1 MNTTIK
7 AGLLLNAI
15 KAPYEIFMKLCENYE
30 PEDLFKGESFWEELE
45 MSKSVQNRLAGIIAK
60 DGWAERELE
69 HAEKLDARFITAQD
83 LDYPEKLRDLKK
95 PPIGIY
101 IRGNANI
108 LSLPSVAIVGTRK
121 CSSYG
126 HDVAYRLASLASQR
140 NIIIISGGAKGIDAS
155 AHRGCLDFDGRTVAV
170 FGTGLEKTYPAEHKE
185 LFSRI
190 LEHGAL
196 ITEYPMTSGG
206 EVWRFSE
213 RNRIIAALA
222 SRVVIVESP
231 EGGGAMKTANL
242 GLELGR
248 EVLSVPGR
256 INEDSFKGSN
266 ELLNKGTGALTSLE
280 EFINS
285 IAGNTQFE
293 INLDD
298 NSNKSHE
305 DSQNALSLNSDE
317 EKIIY
322 SLIQKHE
329 RITTDDLLSESGL
342 DFVTIQG
349 VLIELEANGLINGEA
364 GRYSLAIR

>member
-1 MNTTIK
+1 MNTTTK
-7 AGLLLNAI
+7 AGLILNAI

-30 PEDLFKGESFWEELE
+30 PEDLFSRGESFWEELE

-69 HAEKLDARFITAQD
+69 HAEKLDARFITAKD
-83 LDYPEKLRDLKK
+83 LDYPEKLRELKK
-95 PPIGIY
+95 PPVGIY
-101 IRGNANI
+101 VRGNADI

-121 CSSYG
+121 CSTYG
-126 HDVAYRLASLASQR
+126 HDMAYR
-140 NIIIISGGAKGIDAS
+140 
-155 AHRGCLDFDGRTVAV
+155 CLDFDGRTIAV

-185 LFSRI
+185 LFKRI
-190 LEHGAL
+190 LERGAL

-256 INEDSFKGSN
+256 INEDSFRGSN

-285 IAGNTQFE
+285 IAGNSQLE
-293 INLDD
+293 IKLDD
-298 NSNKSHE
+298 NNNNKVRE
-305 DSQNALSLNSDE
+305 DSQMTLNSDE

-322 SLIQKHE
+322 SLIQKHD
-329 RITTDDLLSESGL
+329 RVTTDDLLSESGL

-364 GRYSLAIR
+364 GRYSLTVR

>member
-1 MNTTIK
+1 
-7 AGLLLNAI
+7 
-15 KAPYEIFMKLCENYE
+15 
-30 PEDLFKGESFWEELE
+30 
-45 MSKSVQNRLAGIIAK
+45 
-60 DGWAERELE
+60 
-69 HAEKLDARFITAQD
+69 
-83 LDYPEKLRDLKK
+83 
-95 PPIGIY
+95 
-101 IRGNANI
+101 
-108 LSLPSVAIVGTRK
+108 
-121 CSSYG
+121 
-126 HDVAYRLASLASQR
+126 
-140 NIIIISGGAKGIDAS
+140 
-155 AHRGCLDFDGRTVAV
+155 
-170 FGTGLEKTYPAEHKE
+170 
-185 LFSRI
+185 
-190 LEHGAL
+190 
-196 ITEYPMTSGG
+196 
-206 EVWRFSE
+206 
-213 RNRIIAALA
+213 
-222 SRVVIVESP
+222 
-231 EGGGAMKTANL
+231 MKTANL

>member
-1 MNTTIK
+1 MNTTTK
-7 AGLLLNAI
+7 AGLILNAI

-30 PEDLFKGESFWEELE
+30 PEDLFSRGESFWEELE

-69 HAEKLDARFITAQD
+69 HAEKLDARFITAKD

-95 PPIGIY
+95 PPVGIY
-101 IRGNANI
+101 VRGNADI

-140 NIIIISGGAKGIDAS
+140 NIIIISGGARGIDAS
-155 AHRGCLDFDGRTVAV
+155 AHRGCLDSDGRTIAV

-185 LFSRI
+185 LFKRI

-196 ITEYPMTSGG
+196 ITEYPISSGG

-285 IAGNTQFE
+285 IAGNSQLE
-293 INLDD
+293 IKLDD
-298 NSNKSHE
+298 NNNNKVRE
-305 DSQNALSLNSDE
+305 DSQMTLNSDE

-322 SLIQKHE
+322 SLIQRHE

-342 DFVTIQG
+342 DLYVINDA
-349 VLIELEANGLINGEA
+349 LIGLQAQGLIQEQA
-364 GRYSLAIR
+364 GRYSAK